1 MKKRIPSV
9 HSKSHED
16 RAYHPG
22 RSVGRS
28 ALELALDPFSGY
40 SESAAGRN
48 DAWQGYEGAITTEE
62 DTYDMGGGPMDLT
75 RRNRGVEWEPTEYE
89 QEQSR
94 SERDQMLDAVTGFFK
109 KPELDDESL
118 SYLNKLDKDQKASPL
133 WKGTK

>member
-16 RAYHPG
+16 RAFHPG
-22 RSVGRS
+22 RSGGRS

-40 SESAAGRN
+40 SGSADGRE

-94 SERDQMLDAVTGFFK
+94 FKRDTVLDAIQEAFGK
-109 KPELDDESL
+109 E
-118 SYLNKLDKDQKASPL
+118 
-133 WKGTK
+133 

>member
-16 RAYHPG
+16 RAFHPG
-22 RSVGRS
+22 RSGGRS

-40 SESAAGRN
+40 SGSADGRE

-94 SERDQMLDAVTGFFK
+94 FKRDTVLDAI
-109 KPELDDESL
+109 
-118 SYLNKLDKDQKASPL
+118 KDAFGKEH
-133 WKGTK
+133 

>member
-22 RSVGRS
+22 RSVGPS
-28 ALELALDPFSGY
+28 ALARALDPAYTVLNDTGGDYPGSRIPTGERGLIDLAENESPMDFSNYGG
-40 SESAAGRN
+40 SP
-48 DAWQGYEGAITTEE
+48 D
-62 DTYDMGGGPMDLT
+62 YDEATGPMNLT

-94 SERDQMLDAVTGFFK
+94 FKRDTVLDA
-109 KPELDDESL
+109 L
-118 SYLNKLDKDQKASPL
+118 KDAFGKEQ
-133 WKGTK
+133 